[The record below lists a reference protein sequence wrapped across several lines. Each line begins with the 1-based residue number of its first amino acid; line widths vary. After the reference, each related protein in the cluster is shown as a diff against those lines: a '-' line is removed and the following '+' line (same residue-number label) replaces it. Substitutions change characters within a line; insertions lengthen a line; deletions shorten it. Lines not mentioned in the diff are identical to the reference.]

1 MGRHGKHKKRLD
13 IKKKIII
20 GIVTVGVVVA
30 AGVVFAVT
38 WLDDSKKQETSEASE
53 EEKNNTQNS
62 DGDNSKESEA
72 EEKADGDGGKSET
85 AGNKGKGRSATSGS
99 SSGAVGQMSITI
111 PFRDDSSGI
120 EIERIDNYS
129 GYYIEDG
136 TEDEVDSVAAVTLK
150 NNSDQAIE
158 YGSIRLSQGEQTLE
172 FQISLIPAGAQ
183 AVVMEA
189 NRNLYDAD
197 SELSYEGSTVANIES
212 MDMAQNS
219 VSVTTGTDGGITV
232 TNIGQ
237 SDIPELRV
245 FYKNLLDDNVYMG
258 GIAYNA
264 KIEGLKSGESR
275 TIYPSH
281 YDPEHGEIMMIRTYQ

>member
-1 MGRHGKHKKRLD
+1 M
-13 IKKKIII
+13 KKKIII
-20 GIVTVGVVVA
+20 GIVTVGIVVA

-38 WLDDSKKQETSEASE
+38 WSDDSKKPEAAE
-53 EEKNNTQNS
+53 ALGENQDDTQNNA
-62 DGDNSKESEA
+62 GENSQESAA
-72 EEKADGDGGKSET
+72 EEKADGDAGQSET
-85 AGNKGKGRSATSGS
+85 TGKEDESMSATSGGS
-99 SSGAVGQMSITI
+99 SRAGGERSITI

-136 TEDEVDSVAAVTLK
+136 TEDKVDSVAVVTLK

-158 YGSIRLSQGEQTLE
+158 YGNIRLSQGEQTLE
-172 FQISLIPAGAQ
+172 FQVSLIPAGAQ

-189 NRNLYDAD
+189 NRSSYDAG
-197 SELSYEGSTVANIES
+197 SELSYEGSIVANIET
-212 MDMAQNS
+212 MDMAQDR
-219 VSVTTGTDGGITV
+219 VSVTAGSDGGITV

-245 FYKNLLDDNVYMG
+245 FYKNQLDNNVYMG

-264 KIEGLKSGESR
+264 KIEGMKTGESR

-281 YDPEHGEIMMIRTYQ
+281 YDSEHGKIMMVRTYETSE